1 MEINACMH
9 IKFNTNHCTLK
20 SLTKF
25 CSIFTFLC
33 LFILLTII
41 SLLWVF
47 GGGGGEEHFTVCHS
61 SNYVFW
67 LPLLYLQTF
76 LYLFELLHF
85 LYSGFVEKVQVMKI
99 CTNLQFLEVINKDLI
114 KFWLLSSEHKP
125 KDFFRDIHTKSLLLY
140 KHNFVKC
147 ITIGHHDFEFHWTTY
162 AYLI

>member
-1 MEINACMH
+1 MH
-9 IKFNTNHCTLK
+9 IKFNTNHCTLNYW
-20 SLTKF
+20 LNFALYFFVCINF
-25 CSIFTFLC
+25 CWP
-33 LFILLTII
+33 LFR
-41 SLLWVF
+41 F
-47 GGGGGEEHFTVCHS
+47 CGFFGRGGGHFTVCHS

-85 LYSGFVEKVQVMKI
+85 LYSGLVEKVQVMKI
-99 CTNLQFLEVINKDLI
+99 WTNLQFLEVINKDLI
-114 KFWLLSSEHKP
+114 KFWLLSSEHKL
-125 KDFFRDIHTKSLLLY
+125 DFFRDIHTKSLLLY